1 MRGST
6 IAIEVVCDFD
16 GTIARPDT
24 VDEILAALADA
35 QWRDVEERW
44 RRGEIDSRECM
55 ARQIPLIRG
64 GWAAI
69 ERFLDE
75 RVALE
80 PSFAGFAAWCAGRGI
95 ALRIA
100 SEGIDRVIR
109 HLLAR
114 ERVTVD
120 SLWASR
126 LEEQAGGGLA
136 LDFSHASGATHC
148 GAALCKCELF
158 DRSPLRPMRILIG
171 DGRSDFCAARR
182 ADAVFAR
189 ALLLDHCRAERIRA
203 IAFESFVTVRSVIED
218 GLIPVMERSGRL
230 RPRASRPGAIREIAE
245 P

>member
-1 MRGST
+1 MRAST
-6 IAIEVVCDFD
+6 IALEVVCDFD

-24 VDEILAALADA
+24 VDEILAALADPR
-35 QWRDVEERW
+35 WRDVEERW

-69 ERFLDE
+69 ARFLDA
-75 RVALE
+75 RVRLE
-80 PSFAGFAAWCAGRGI
+80 PSFAGFAAWCAARGI

-114 ERVTVD
+114 ERVAVD

-126 LEEQAGGGLA
+126 LEERPPGRLA
-136 LDFSHASGATHC
+136 LDFSHACGGTHC
-148 GAALCKCELF
+148 GAPLCKCELF
-158 DRSPLRPMRILIG
+158 DRSPRRPMRILVG

-203 IAFESFVTVRSVIED
+203 IGFESFLTVRSVIED
-218 GLIPVMERSGRL
+218 SLIPAIERSGRL
-230 RPRASRPGAIREIAE
+230 GARASRPAATREIAG